1 MVASHLISATN
12 EDNLMLKRLLAP
24 LLTLLLLAG
33 VGIAIYISVTD
44 QANTKA
50 ITESSQALHEIK
62 GVIGS
67 EKEEFFRDPQTIA
80 ALAKIN
86 LTVKV
91 ETLGSREIAATPNL
105 AKEYA
110 FAFPAG
116 VSAAEKIKRDQNI
129 KKSVQPFFT
138 PMVIASWKPIAEILM
153 ANNIVKKRGDAYYII
168 DMTALFNLIINEKR
182 WTDLKGSEQYPA
194 NKSILVATSNV
205 AKSNSAA
212 MYLAL
217 ASYILNNNAIVQ
229 NEAQIAPIAG
239 KLASLFSRQGFAENS
254 TEIPFQDYLTM
265 GIGKS
270 PLVMIYEAQFLRE
283 VAKTKNSAIKP
294 DMVLLYP
301 EPTLFTKHVFIPFN
315 ADAEKLGKA
324 LMEDEELQKIAV
336 QHGLRTANAGLLAK
350 GSSFIAPPEL
360 VNVIDA
366 PSYEML
372 EAMINQVSTAK

>member
-1 MVASHLISATN
+1 
-12 EDNLMLKRLLAP
+12 MLKRLLAP
-24 LLTLLLLAG
+24 LLTLMLLAG
-33 VGIAIYISVTD
+33 VGVAIYISETEQAGTD
-44 QANTKA
+44 
-50 ITESSQALHEIK
+50 SSQALHEIK

-86 LTVKV
+86 LKVTV
-91 ETLGSREIAATPNL
+91 ETSGSRDIATIANL
-105 AKEYA
+105 AKQYD

-116 VSAAEKIKRDQNI
+116 VSAAEKIKRDQSI

-138 PMVIASWKPIAEILM
+138 PMAIASWKPIADILI

-168 DMTALFNLIINEKR
+168 DMMALFDLIIKEKR

-217 ASYILNNNAIVQ
+217 ASYLLNNNAIVQ
-229 NEAQIAPIAG
+229 NEAQITPLIP
-239 KLASLFSRQGFAENS
+239 KLSSLFARQGFMENS

-265 GIGKS
+265 GMGKS

-315 ADAEKLGKA
+315 ADAEKLADA
-324 LMEDEELQKIAV
+324 LMNDETLQQIAV

-350 GSSFIAPPEL
+350 TTSFVAPPEL

-366 PSYEML
+366 PSYEIL

>member
-1 MVASHLISATN
+1 
-12 EDNLMLKRLLAP
+12 MLKRLLAP

-33 VGIAIYISVTD
+33 VGAAIYVSVTE
-44 QANTKA
+44 QAGNTA
-50 ITESSQALHEIK
+50 VASSSTLHEIK

-86 LTVKV
+86 LKVTVEKS
-91 ETLGSREIAATPNL
+91 GSREIANIPNL
-105 AKEYA
+105 AKQYD

-138 PMVIASWKPIAEILM
+138 PMVIASWKPIAEILI

-182 WTDLKGSEQYPA
+182 WTDLKGSDAYPA

-229 NEAQIAPIAG
+229 NEAQITPLMP

-294 DMVLLYP
+294 NMVLLYP

-315 ADAEKLGKA
+315 ADAEKLADA
-324 LMEDEELQKIAV
+324 LMNDETLQQIAV
-336 QHGLRTANAGLLAK
+336 QHGLRTANAGALAK
-350 GSSFIAPPEL
+350 TTSFVAPPEL

-372 EAMINQVSTAK
+372 EAMINQIVTTK

>member
-1 MVASHLISATN
+1 
-12 EDNLMLKRLLAP
+12 MLKRLLAP
-24 LLTLLLLAG
+24 LLTLMLLAG
-33 VGIAIYISVTD
+33 VGAAIYVSVTD
-44 QANTKA
+44 QASKKA
-50 ITESSQALHEIK
+50 SQGLHEIK

-67 EKEEFFRDPQTIA
+67 EKVDFFRDPDTIA
-80 ALAKIN
+80 ALAKEPWN
-86 LTVKV
+86 LTVTIEKA
-91 ETLGSREIAATPNL
+91 GSREIATIPNL
-105 AKEYA
+105 AKQYD

-138 PMVIASWKPIAEILM
+138 PMTIASWKPIAEILI

-168 DMTALFNLIINEKR
+168 DMTTLFNLIINEKR

-194 NKSILVATSNV
+194 NKSILVGTTDIRT
-205 AKSNSAA
+205 SNSAA

-217 ASYILNNNAIVQ
+217 ASYILNHNAIVE
-229 NEAQIAPIAG
+229 NEAQIAPLVP

-265 GIGKS
+265 GMGKS

-283 VAKTKNSAIKP
+283 VAKTTNSAIRP

-315 ADAEKLGKA
+315 TDAEKLAEA
-324 LMEDEELQKIAV
+324 LSNDESLQKIAAR
-336 QHGLRTANAGLLAK
+336 HGLRTANAGLLAK
-350 GSSFIAPPEL
+350 SSNFVAPPEL

-366 PSYEML
+366 PSYEIL
-372 EAMINQVSTAK
+372 EAMINQISTAK

>member
-1 MVASHLISATN
+1 
-12 EDNLMLKRLLAP
+12 MLKRLLAP
-24 LLTLLLLAG
+24 LLTLILLVG
-33 VGIAIYISVTD
+33 VGTAIYISVTE
-44 QANTKA
+44 QANKKA
-50 ITESSQALHEIK
+50 AVEQAQTLHEIK

-80 ALAKIN
+80 ALAKAPWN
-86 LTVKV
+86 LKVTVEKS
-91 ETLGSREIAATPNL
+91 GSREIATTANL
-105 AKEYA
+105 AANYD
-110 FAFPAG
+110 FVFPAG
-116 VSAAEKIKRDQNI
+116 ASAAEKIKRDQKI

-138 PMVIASWKPIAEILM
+138 PMVIASWKPIAEILIT
-153 ANNIVKKRGDAYYII
+153 NNIVKKRGDAYYII

-194 NKSILVATSNV
+194 NKSILVTTTDV
-205 AKSNSAA
+205 RTSNSAA

-229 NEAQIAPIAG
+229 NEAQIAPIAA
-239 KLASLFSRQGFAENS
+239 KLASLFLRQGFAENS

-265 GIGKS
+265 GMGKS

-283 VAKTKNSAIKP
+283 LNKTKNTAITP

-301 EPTLFTKHVFIPFN
+301 EPTLFTKHILIPFS
-315 ADAEKLGKA
+315 ADAEKLADA
-324 LMEDEELQKIAV
+324 LVNDETLQQIAI
-336 QHGLRTANAGLLAK
+336 QHGLRTANMASLAK
-350 GSSFIAPPEL
+350 DNKFVVPPAL

-372 EAMINQVSTAK
+372 EAMINQITAR

>member
-1 MVASHLISATN
+1 
-12 EDNLMLKRLLAP
+12 MLKRLLAP
-24 LLTLLLLAG
+24 LLTLMLLAG
-33 VGIAIYISVTD
+33 VGAAIYISMTEQAGNKTATD
-44 QANTKA
+44 
-50 ITESSQALHEIK
+50 SSQALHEIK

-67 EKEEFFRDPQTIA
+67 EKVEFFRDPETIA
-80 ALAKIN
+80 ALAKAPWN
-86 LTVKV
+86 LSVTVEKS
-91 ETLGSREIAATPNL
+91 GSRDIANIANI
-105 AKEYA
+105 AKQYD

-138 PMVIASWKPIAEILM
+138 PMVIASWKPIAEILI
-153 ANNIVKKRGDAYYII
+153 ANNIVKQRGDAYYII
-168 DMTALFNLIINEKR
+168 DMSALFNLIINEKR
-182 WTDLKGSEQYPA
+182 WTDLKGNAQYPA
-194 NKSILVATSNV
+194 NKSILVATTDV
-205 AKSNSAA
+205 RTSNSAA

-229 NEAQIAPIAG
+229 NDAQITALIP
-239 KLASLFSRQGFAENS
+239 KLSSLFARQGFMENS

-265 GIGKS
+265 GMGKS

-283 VAKTKNSAIKP
+283 QAKTKNSAIRA

-315 ADAEKLGKA
+315 ANAEKLAEA
-324 LMEDEELQKIAV
+324 LSNDETLQQIAA

-350 GSSFIAPPEL
+350 GASYVAPPEL

-366 PSYEML
+366 PSYEIL

>member
-1 MVASHLISATN
+1 
-12 EDNLMLKRLLAP
+12 MLKRLLAP

-33 VGIAIYISVTD
+33 VGAAIYVSVTD
-44 QANTKA
+44 QAGNKT
-50 ITESSQALHEIK
+50 TVDSSSTLHEIK

-67 EKEEFFRDPQTIA
+67 EKEAFFRDPQTIA
-80 ALAKIN
+80 ALAKLN
-86 LTVKV
+86 LTVTV
-91 ETLGSREIAATPNL
+91 EKSGSRDIANIANI
-105 AKEYA
+105 AKQYD

-138 PMVIASWKPIAEILM
+138 PMVIASWKPIAEILI

-182 WTDLKGSEQYPA
+182 WTDLKGNELYPA
-194 NKSILVATSNV
+194 NKSILVGTTDV
-205 AKSNSAA
+205 RTSNSAA

-229 NEAQIAPIAG
+229 NEAQITPLVP

-265 GIGKS
+265 GMGKS

-283 VAKTKNSAIKP
+283 VAKIRP
-294 DMVLLYP
+294 EMVLLYP

-324 LMEDEELQKIAV
+324 LMEDEELQQIAV
-336 QHGLRTANAGLLAK
+336 QHGLRTANAGVLAK
-350 GSSFIAPPEL
+350 VAPPEL

-366 PSYEML
+366 PSYEIL
-372 EAMINQVSTAK
+372 EAMINQISTAK

>member
-1 MVASHLISATN
+1 
-12 EDNLMLKRLLAP
+12 MLKRLLAP

-33 VGIAIYISVTD
+33 VGAAIYVSVTE
-44 QANTKA
+44 QAGNTA
-50 ITESSQALHEIK
+50 VDSSSTLHEIK

-86 LTVKV
+86 LKVTVEKS
-91 ETLGSREIAATPNL
+91 GSREIANIPNL
-105 AKEYA
+105 AKQYD

-138 PMVIASWKPIAEILM
+138 PMVIASWKPIAEILI

-182 WTDLKGSEQYPA
+182 WTDLKGSDAYPA

-229 NEAQIAPIAG
+229 NEAQITPLMP

-294 DMVLLYP
+294 NMVLLYP

-315 ADAEKLGKA
+315 ADAEKLADA
-324 LMEDEELQKIAV
+324 LMNDETLQQIAV
-336 QHGLRTANAGLLAK
+336 QHGLRTANAGALAK
-350 GSSFIAPPEL
+350 TTSFVAPPEL

-372 EAMINQVSTAK
+372 EAMINQIVTTK

>member
-1 MVASHLISATN
+1 
-12 EDNLMLKRLLAP
+12 MLKRLLAP

-33 VGIAIYISVTD
+33 VGAAIYVSVTD
-44 QANTKA
+44 QAGNKTA
-50 ITESSQALHEIK
+50 ADSSSTLHEIK

-86 LTVKV
+86 LKVTVEKS
-91 ETLGSREIAATPNL
+91 GSREIATIPNL
-105 AKEYA
+105 ATKYD
-110 FAFPAG
+110 FVFPAG

-153 ANNIVKKRGDAYYII
+153 ANNIVKKRGDAYYIV
-168 DMTALFNLIINEKR
+168 DMTALFDLIIKEKR
-182 WTDLKGSEQYPA
+182 WTDLKGSNPYPA
-194 NKSILVATSNV
+194 NKSILVATSDV

-229 NEAQIAPIAG
+229 NEAQIAPLIP
-239 KLASLFSRQGFAENS
+239 KLTSLFSRQGFAENS

-265 GIGKS
+265 GMGKS

-283 VAKTKNSAIKP
+283 VAKTKNSAIRP

-315 ADAEKLGKA
+315 ADAEKLADA
-324 LMEDEELQKIAV
+324 LMNDETLQQIAV
-336 QHGLRTANAGLLAK
+336 QHGLRTANVGALTK
-350 GSSFIAPPEL
+350 TTSFVAPPEL

>member
-1 MVASHLISATN
+1 
-12 EDNLMLKRLLAP
+12 MLKRLLAP

-33 VGIAIYISVTD
+33 VGAAIYVSVTE
-44 QANTKA
+44 QAGNTA
-50 ITESSQALHEIK
+50 VDSSSSLHEIK

-86 LTVKV
+86 LKVTVEKS
-91 ETLGSREIAATPNL
+91 GSREIANIPNL
-105 AKEYA
+105 AKQYD

-182 WTDLKGSEQYPA
+182 WTDLKGSDAYPA

-229 NEAQIAPIAG
+229 NESQITPLMP
-239 KLASLFSRQGFAENS
+239 KLTSLFARQGFMENS

-265 GIGKS
+265 GMGKS

-283 VAKTKNSAIKP
+283 VAKTKNSAIRP

-315 ADAEKLGKA
+315 ADAEKLADA
-324 LMEDEELQKIAV
+324 LMNDETLQQIAV
-336 QHGLRTANAGLLAK
+336 QHGLRTANAGALAK
-350 GSSFIAPPEL
+350 TTSFDAPPEL

-366 PSYEML
+366 PSYEIL

>member
-1 MVASHLISATN
+1 
-12 EDNLMLKRLLAP
+12 MLKRLLAP

-33 VGIAIYISVTD
+33 VGAAIYVSVTE
-44 QANTKA
+44 QAGNKTA
-50 ITESSQALHEIK
+50 ADSSSSLHEIK

-67 EKEEFFRDPQTIA
+67 EKEAFFRDPQTIA
-80 ALAKIN
+80 ALAKAPLN
-86 LTVKV
+86 LKVTVEKS
-91 ETLGSREIAATPNL
+91 GSRDIANIANI
-105 AKEYA
+105 AKQYD

-138 PMVIASWKPIAEILM
+138 PMVIASWKPIADILI

-182 WTDLKGSEQYPA
+182 WTDLKGSDLYPA
-194 NKSILVATSNV
+194 NKSILVATTDV
-205 AKSNSAA
+205 RTSNSAA

-265 GIGKS
+265 GMGKS

-283 VAKTKNSAIKP
+283 VAKTKNSAIRP

-301 EPTLFTKHVFIPFN
+301 EPTLFTKHIFIPFN
-315 ADAEKLGKA
+315 ADAEKLADA
-324 LMEDEELQKIAV
+324 LMNDETLQQIAV
-336 QHGLRTANAGLLAK
+336 QHGLRTANAGVLAK
-350 GSSFIAPPEL
+350 IAPPEL

-372 EAMINQVSTAK
+372 EAMINQVSTTK